1 MSVPSKAPID
11 ATKRQSGAAS
21 APAPAGDDFAVV
33 GVGASAGGLE
43 ASKKLLEALPSGA
56 DLALILV
63 QHLDPTHESMMVEL
77 LASHTKMVVQQ
88 AANGMPVAPGNV
100 YVIPPGTNL
109 GLDKGL
115 LRLTPPQER
124 HGARLPFDY
133 LLRSLATAFG
143 PRAVCVVL
151 SGTGADGALGL
162 QAIKQHGGL
171 VLAQDPDEAAY
182 DGMPRNAILTDAVD
196 EVLPVAKIA
205 EHLAHY
211 RWRTPRTPGPR
222 PASGHEASASW
233 LPEIVALL
241 RRKTSHDFTLYKPGT
256 LQRRTER
263 RMAMAAFEPQDMP
276 RYLERLRSDAVEL
289 DALAKDLL
297 INVTSFFRDADVF
310 ALLSDKIIPDLI
322 AAHPQDEPLRIWVP
336 GCSTG
341 EEAYSLAMIL
351 REQITAAK
359 RSIKLQIFASDVDP
373 DAVAVAREG
382 IYPEAIAAQVS
393 PARLAQFFTPE
404 ITGFRIS
411 SDVRSVVVFTVQ
423 DVLFDPPF
431 SRLDMISC
439 RNLMIYLLPEAQ
451 GKVLALFHFALRED
465 GILLLG
471 SSETVGN
478 ADNRFLVISKAERV
492 YRHVGRGRSVTTSL
506 ATRPDEATRLARRPD
521 TDPLA
526 NRMAAFAELTR
537 RLALENYAPAAVLIT
552 ADNECLHFLGPID
565 RFLKIVPG
573 QPAHDLLGLVRDD
586 VRAKLRAAIQQARQE
601 NRRVVLPGGRTQHD
615 GQTVGF
621 SIAAQPV
628 MYGGE
633 TLMFICFPADPERA
647 QRQARTAA
655 SGDAARVTDLE
666 MELNAT
672 RTELQGAIR
681 NLEVAGEDQKA
692 INEEALSINEEFQ
705 STNEELLTSKEE
717 LQSLNEE
724 LTALNTQL
732 HETLERQRTLSNDLQ
747 NVLYSTNVATL
758 FLDTKLNIRF
768 FTPATKLLF
777 NVIPGDVG
785 RPLADLNLLADDD
798 TLLADARTVLLSP
811 EPIEREI
818 EARNGAYFMRR
829 ILPYRTQDNGVE
841 GVVITFVDVSERRH
855 IADALQAA
863 KAQAQLA
870 NLGKSRF
877 LAAASHDLR
886 QPLQTMVLIQAL
898 LARSV
903 TGDRAQ
909 NLVARLDETLGAISG
924 MLNALLDINQIEAGI
939 VSPELVDFSLHD
951 LFDRLRA
958 EFSYHAQAKGISFVV
973 MPCSQIIHS
982 DPRLLE
988 QMLRNLLTNAIK
1000 FTTRG
1005 KVLLGCRRDRGVLQI
1020 EVWDTGIGIAE
1031 NELQSIF
1038 EEYHQIG
1045 NPARERGLGLGLG
1058 LSIVARLGKLLDHP
1072 IRVRSRPNFGSI
1084 FAILVTLPP
1093 TDVRESVVA
1102 KVSASQDAAVEDQR
1116 IGTILLVEDDA
1127 DVREFLALSL
1137 EAVGHQVAVAANGP
1151 AALELTTEGGL
1162 QPDLVLLDFNLPND
1176 MNGLQ
1181 VAAGVR
1187 KTLQREVPAIVLTGD
1202 ISAATLKEIADQNI
1216 EHLTKPVREADLISR
1231 IQQLLPPTP
1240 ASPTVMPPMA
1250 RPPRPTD
1257 PVADTAAPVCYI
1269 VDDDRNI
1276 LGVIRRLLEDDGRLV
1291 EDFTSCEAFLA
1302 AYRPG
1307 RPGCLLVDA
1316 YLPGMSGLE
1325 LLMRL
1330 RKDGHPLPSI
1340 MITGHS
1346 DVQMAVQA
1354 MKAGAL
1360 DFIEKPIGGPQLL
1373 ASVERALAQLQGARN
1388 LIVKREAA
1396 AHHVAG
1402 LTTRQRQ
1409 IMEMVLAGHPSK
1421 NIAAD
1426 LGISQRTV
1434 ENHRASIM
1442 KKTEVKSLPALARL
1456 ALAAA
1461 WGDGEGPPQQNGP
1474 EAFNPRATRDN

>member
-1 MSVPSKAPID
+1 MAETHKAPVG
-11 ATKRQSGAAS
+11 AAKPGSGAGRAS
-21 APAPAGDDFAVV
+21 DPDGFAVV
-33 GVGASAGGLE
+33 GIGASAGGLD
-43 ASKKLLEALPSGA
+43 ASKKLLDALPSGTG
-56 DLALILV
+56 LAMILV
-63 QHLDPTHESMMVEL
+63 QHLDPTHESMMVQL
-77 LASHTKMVVQQ
+77 LASHTRMVVQQ
-88 AANGMPVAPGNV
+88 AADGMLVAPGNV
-100 YVIPPGTNL
+100 YVIPPGAYL
-109 GLDKGL
+109 GLDQGL
-115 LRLTPPQER
+115 LRITPPQER
-124 HGARLPFDY
+124 HGMRLPFDH
-133 LLRSLATAFG
+133 LLRSLAAAFG

-162 QAIKQHGGL
+162 QAIKQYGGL
-171 VLAQDPDEAAY
+171 VLVQDPNEASY

-196 EVLPVAKIA
+196 GVLPVAKIA
-205 EHLAHY
+205 ERLAHY
-211 RWRTPRTPGPR
+211 RWRAPRTAPAAPEAAPGREEP
-222 PASGHEASASW
+222 ASW
-233 LPEIVALL
+233 LPSIVALL
-241 RRKTSHDFTLYKPGT
+241 RRKTTHDFTFYKPGT

-263 RMAMAAFEPQDMP
+263 RMAMAGIEPQDMP
-276 RYLERLRSDAVEL
+276 RYLERLHSDPIEL

-297 INVTSFFRDADVF
+297 INVTSFFRDPDVF
-310 ALLSDKIIPDLI
+310 ALLSDKIIPDLV
-322 AAHPQDEPLRIWVP
+322 ANHPQDEPLRIWVP

-341 EEAYSLAMIL
+341 EEVYSLAMIV
-351 REQITAAK
+351 RERINEAK
-359 RSIKLQIFASDVDP
+359 RSIKLQIFASDADL

-382 IYPEAIAAQVS
+382 LYPEAIRAQVS
-393 PARLAQFFTPE
+393 QARLDRFFTQE
-404 ITGFRIS
+404 AGSFRIS
-411 SDVRSVVVFTVQ
+411 QDLRSAVVFTVQ
-423 DVLFDPPF
+423 DVLVDPPF

-439 RNLMIYLLPEAQ
+439 RNLLIYLLPEAQ
-451 GKVLALFHFALRED
+451 TKVLAMFHFALREN

-478 ADNRFLVISKAERV
+478 ADNRFLVISKTERV
-492 YRHVGRGRSVTTSL
+492 YRHVGRGRSVAMRV
-506 ATRPDEATRLARRPD
+506 ATKPGEASRLPRPRD

-526 NRMAAFAELTR
+526 TRMAAFAELTQ
-537 RLALENYAPAAVLIT
+537 RLALENYAPAAVLVS

-565 RFLKIVPG
+565 RFLKIAPG

-586 VRAKLRAAIQQARQE
+586 VRTKLRAAIQQARQE
-601 NRRVVLPGGRTQHD
+601 NRRVVLTGGQTQRD

-628 MYGGE
+628 MYGSE
-633 TLMFICFPADPERA
+633 TLMFICFHDDPAPA
-647 QRQARTAA
+647 QRPVRSAA
-655 SGDAARVTDLE
+655 SGDASRVADLE
-666 MELNAT
+666 QELDVT
-672 RTELQGAIR
+672 RAELQGAIR
-681 NLEVAGEDQKA
+681 NLEVASEDQKA
-692 INEEALSINEEFQ
+692 INEEALSVNEEFQ

-758 FLDTKLNIRF
+758 FLDTNLKIRF

-785 RPLADLNLLADDD
+785 RPLADLNLLADDEG
-798 TLLADARTVLLSP
+798 LLVDAQTVLRSP
-811 EPIEREI
+811 VPIEREI
-818 EARNGAYFMRR
+818 EGRNGAFYTRR

-855 IADALQAA
+855 IADALKAAEA
-863 KAQAQLA
+863 KAQVA

-898 LARSV
+898 LARAV

-909 NLVARLDETLGAISG
+909 NLVARLDETLGAISS
-924 MLNALLDINQIEAGI
+924 MLNALLDISQIEAG
-939 VSPELVDFSLHD
+939 VVTPELGYFALHD

-958 EFSYHAQAKGISFVV
+958 EFSYHAEAKGISFVV
-973 MPCSQIIHS
+973 VPCSKIIHS

-1000 FTTRG
+1000 FTAYG
-1005 KVLLGCRRDRGVLQI
+1005 KVLLGCRSRHGVLHI
-1020 EVWDTGIGIAE
+1020 EVWDTGIGMLDD
-1031 NELQSIF
+1031 ELQSIF

-1072 IRVRSRPNFGSI
+1072 IRVRSRPNVGSVFSI
-1084 FAILVTLPP
+1084 MVQLPP
-1093 TDVRESVVA
+1093 VDASAGLAATVSTRQDHAA
-1102 KVSASQDAAVEDQR
+1102 KIPRV
-1116 IGTILLVEDDA
+1116 GTILVVEDDPE
-1127 DVREFLALSL
+1127 VREFVALSL
-1137 EAVGHQVAVAANGP
+1137 SAVGHRVATAVDGLD
-1151 AALELTTEGGL
+1151 ALELTTQGGL
-1162 QPDLVLLDFNLPND
+1162 QPDLILVDFNLPND

-1181 VAAGVR
+1181 VAAAVR
-1187 KTLQREVPAIVLTGD
+1187 KTLQCPVPVIVLTGD
-1202 ISAATLKEIADQNI
+1202 ISAATQKEIATENFMQ
-1216 EHLTKPVREADLISR
+1216 LTKPVREADLIR
-1231 IQQLLPPTP
+1231 GIQQLLPPTLAAP
-1240 ASPTVMPPMA
+1240 SAMLPVA
-1250 RPPRPTD
+1250 RAPRPIDQMTD
-1257 PVADTAAPVCYI
+1257 AAAPLVYL

-1276 LGVIRRLLEDDGRLV
+1276 RSLIRQMLEDDGRLV
-1291 EDFTSCEAFLA
+1291 EDFASCEAFLA

-1307 RPGCLLVDA
+1307 CPACLLVDA
-1316 YLPGMSGLE
+1316 YLPGMNGLE

-1340 MITGHS
+1340 MITGNS
-1346 DVQMAVQA
+1346 DVPMAVQA

-1373 ASVERALAQLQGARN
+1373 ASVARAFAQLDGTRN
-1388 LIVKREAA
+1388 LTAGREAA

-1402 LTTRQRQ
+1402 LTVRQRQ

-1442 KKTEVKSLPALARL
+1442 KKTEVRSLPALARL

-1461 WGDGEGPPQQNGP
+1461 WGDGDAPPPQGP
-1474 EAFNPRATRDN
+1474 QASNPGTVRGK